1 MCRSVFAARTLY
13 YSKGGLKM
21 SLNIMRKE
29 SLDRYLGEDKLFV
42 KSMNARD
49 LMAIGI
55 GTVIGTGIFILP
67 GTIAANSAG
76 PGVSLSFLFSAIV
89 CALAAM
95 CYAEFASAL
104 PVAGSAYSYGN
115 VVFGEFFG
123 WLLGW
128 ALVLEYMLAVASVST
143 GWAAYF
149 NTLLEGAGIHLP
161 KALSGPFDPAHGTY
175 VNIVAVVIVLLIT
188 IMLAHGMQSSIRI
201 NNIAVFLKIAI
212 ILIFIIVGFF
222 FIKPKNYHPFLP
234 YHMKGVIHG
243 ATIGFFAY
251 LGFDC
256 VSSSAA
262 EVKNPKRNM
271 PLGIIGTLAVATVLY
286 TGVAVVLTGMVKYT
300 KLDVAN
306 PVAFALQM
314 VNQDWLAELLSIGAL
329 IGMFTM
335 MVSMIYS
342 SSRLIYAIGR
352 DGLLPSFLGKLDKKS
367 HSPQI
372 ALWIVAII
380 IAIMGG
386 LVSLDQLTSLVNIGT
401 LFAFMLV
408 SFGIIPLRKR
418 KDIGNRGGFK
428 VPLYPVLPIISGLA
442 CLGMMTQL
450 KMETY
455 IGAAIWFGIGII
467 IYFTYGYW
475 HSKLAQNNN

>member
-1 MCRSVFAARTLY
+1 M
-13 YSKGGLKM
+13 G
-21 SLNIMRKE
+21 LNIFRKE
-29 SLDRYLGEDKLFV
+29 SLDRYLGADKLFV
-42 KSMNARD
+42 KTMNARD

-67 GTIAANSAG
+67 GTIAAKQAG
-76 PGVSLSFLFSAIV
+76 PGVSLSFLLSAIV
-89 CALAAM
+89 CAFAAM

-128 ALVLEYMLAVASVST
+128 ALILEYMLAVASVST

-149 NTLLEGAGIHLP
+149 NSFIESFGLKIPH
-161 KALSGPFDPAHGTY
+161 ALSGPFDPAHGTY
-175 VNIVAVVIVLLIT
+175 INIVAVVIVLLIT
-188 IMLAHGMQSSIRI
+188 VMLSRGLQSSVRV
-201 NNIAVFLKIAI
+201 NNIAVVIKVAI
-212 ILIFIIVGFF
+212 ILIFIIAGLF

-234 YHMKGVIHG
+234 YHMSGVIHG

-271 PLGIIGTLAVATVLY
+271 PLGIIGTLGIVTLLY
-286 TGVAVVLTGMVKYT
+286 MGVAVVLTGMVKYT
-300 KLDVAN
+300 RLDVAN
-306 PVAFALQM
+306 PVSYALQL
-314 VNQDWLAELLSIGAL
+314 VHQDWLAELLSIGAL
-329 IGMFTM
+329 VGMFTM
-335 MVSMIYS
+335 MVAMIYS

-352 DGLLPSFLGKLDKKS
+352 DGLLPAFLGKLDKKS
-367 HSPQI
+367 HSPQV
-372 ALWIVAII
+372 ALWIVAVI
-380 IAIMGG
+380 IATMGG

-401 LFAFMLV
+401 LFAFTLV
-408 SFGIIPLRKR
+408 SFGIIPLRHR

-428 VPLYPVLPIISGLA
+428 VPLYPVIPILSGLL
-442 CLGMMTQL
+442 CLAMMTQL
-450 KMETY
+450 QLETY
-455 IGAAIWFGIGII
+455 IGAGIWFTLGII
-467 IYFTYGYW
+467 VYFTYGYW
-475 HSKLAQNNN
+475 HSKLNDKQN

>member
-1 MCRSVFAARTLY
+1 M
-13 YSKGGLKM
+13 G
-21 SLNIMRKE
+21 LNIFRKE
-29 SLDRYLGEDKLFV
+29 SLDRYLGADKLFV
-42 KSMNARD
+42 KTMNARD

-67 GTIAANSAG
+67 GTIAAKQAG
-76 PGVSLSFLFSAIV
+76 PGVSLSFLLSAIV
-89 CALAAM
+89 CAFAAM

-149 NTLLEGAGIHLP
+149 NSFIESFGLKIPH
-161 KALSGPFDPAHGTY
+161 ALSGPFDPAHGTY
-175 VNIVAVVIVLLIT
+175 INIVAVIIVLLIT
-188 IMLAHGMQSSIRI
+188 VMLSRGLQSSVRV
-201 NNIAVFLKIAI
+201 NNIAVVIKVAI
-212 ILIFIIVGFF
+212 ILIFIVAGLF

-234 YHMKGVIHG
+234 YHMSGVIHG

-271 PLGIIGTLAVATVLY
+271 PLGIIGTLGIVTLLY
-286 TGVAVVLTGMVKYT
+286 MGVAIVLTGMVKYT
-300 KLDVAN
+300 RLDVAN
-306 PVAFALQM
+306 PVSYALQL
-314 VNQDWLAELLSIGAL
+314 VHQNWLAELLSIGAL

-335 MVSMIYS
+335 MVAMIYS

-352 DGLLPSFLGKLDKKS
+352 DGLLPAFLGKLDKKS
-367 HSPQI
+367 HSPQV
-372 ALWIVAII
+372 ALWIVAVI
-380 IAIMGG
+380 IATMGG

-401 LFAFMLV
+401 LFAFTLV
-408 SFGIIPLRKR
+408 SFGIIPLRRR

-428 VPLYPVLPIISGLA
+428 VPLYPFIPILSGLL
-442 CLGMMTQL
+442 CLAMMTQL
-450 KMETY
+450 QLETY
-455 IGAAIWFGIGII
+455 IGAGIWFTLGII

-475 HSKLAQNNN
+475 HSKLNDKQN

>member
-1 MCRSVFAARTLY
+1 M
-13 YSKGGLKM
+13 G
-21 SLNIMRKE
+21 LNIFRKE
-29 SLDRYLGEDKLFV
+29 SLDRYLGADKLFV
-42 KSMNARD
+42 KTMNARD

-67 GTIAANSAG
+67 GTIAAKQAG
-76 PGVSLSFLFSAIV
+76 PGVSLSFLLSAIV
-89 CALAAM
+89 CAFAAM

-149 NTLLEGAGIHLP
+149 NSFIESFGLKIPH
-161 KALSGPFDPAHGTY
+161 ALSGPFDPAHGTY
-175 VNIVAVVIVLLIT
+175 INIVAVVIVLLIT
-188 IMLAHGMQSSIRI
+188 VMLSRGLQSSVRV
-201 NNIAVFLKIAI
+201 NNIAVVIKVAI
-212 ILIFIIVGFF
+212 ILIFIVAGLF

-234 YHMKGVIHG
+234 YHMSGVIHG
-243 ATIGFFAY
+243 ATISFFAY

-271 PLGIIGTLAVATVLY
+271 PLGIIGTLGIVTLLY
-286 TGVAVVLTGMVKYT
+286 MGVAIVLTGMVKYT
-300 KLDVAN
+300 RLDVAN
-306 PVAFALQM
+306 PVSYALQL
-314 VNQDWLAELLSIGAL
+314 VHQNWLAELLSIGAL

-335 MVSMIYS
+335 MVAMIYS

-352 DGLLPSFLGKLDKKS
+352 DGLLPAFLGKLDKKS
-367 HSPQI
+367 HSPQV
-372 ALWIVAII
+372 ALWIVAVI
-380 IAIMGG
+380 IATMGG

-401 LFAFMLV
+401 LFAFTLV
-408 SFGIIPLRKR
+408 SFGIIPLRRR

-428 VPLYPVLPIISGLA
+428 VPLYPFIPILSGLL
-442 CLGMMTQL
+442 CLAMMTQL
-450 KMETY
+450 QLETY
-455 IGAAIWFGIGII
+455 IGAGIWFTLGII

-475 HSKLAQNNN
+475 HSKLNDKQN

>member
-1 MCRSVFAARTLY
+1 M
-13 YSKGGLKM
+13 G
-21 SLNIMRKE
+21 LNIFRKE
-29 SLDRYLGEDKLFV
+29 SLDRYLGADKLFV
-42 KSMNARD
+42 KTMNARD

-67 GTIAANSAG
+67 GTIAAKQAG
-76 PGVSLSFLFSAIV
+76 PGVSLSFLLSAIV
-89 CALAAM
+89 CAFAAM

-149 NTLLEGAGIHLP
+149 NSFIESFGLKIPH
-161 KALSGPFDPAHGTY
+161 ALSGPFDPAHGTY
-175 VNIVAVVIVLLIT
+175 INIVAVVIVLLIT
-188 IMLAHGMQSSIRI
+188 VMLSRGLQSSVRV
-201 NNIAVFLKIAI
+201 NNIAVVIKVAI
-212 ILIFIIVGFF
+212 ILIFIVAGLF

-234 YHMKGVIHG
+234 YHMSGVIHG

-256 VSSSAA
+256 VSSSAV

-271 PLGIIGTLAVATVLY
+271 PLGIIGTLGIVTLLY
-286 TGVAVVLTGMVKYT
+286 MGVAIVLTGMVKYT
-300 KLDVAN
+300 RLDVAN
-306 PVAFALQM
+306 PVSYALQL
-314 VNQDWLAELLSIGAL
+314 VHQNWLAELLSIGAL

-335 MVSMIYS
+335 MVAMIYS

-352 DGLLPSFLGKLDKKS
+352 DGLLPAFLGKLDKKS
-367 HSPQI
+367 HSPQV
-372 ALWIVAII
+372 ALWIVAVI
-380 IAIMGG
+380 IATMGG

-401 LFAFMLV
+401 LFAFTLV
-408 SFGIIPLRKR
+408 SFGIIPLRRR

-428 VPLYPVLPIISGLA
+428 VPLYPFIPILSGLL
-442 CLGMMTQL
+442 CLAMMTQL
-450 KMETY
+450 QLETY
-455 IGAAIWFGIGII
+455 IGAGIWFTLGII

-475 HSKLAQNNN
+475 HSKLNDKQN

>member
-1 MCRSVFAARTLY
+1 M
-13 YSKGGLKM
+13 G
-21 SLNIMRKE
+21 LNIFRKE
-29 SLDRYLGEDKLFV
+29 SLDRYLGADKLFV
-42 KSMNARD
+42 KTMNARD

-67 GTIAANSAG
+67 GTIAAKQAG
-76 PGVSLSFLFSAIV
+76 PGVSLSFLLSAIV
-89 CALAAM
+89 CAFAAM

-149 NTLLEGAGIHLP
+149 NSFIESFGLKIPH
-161 KALSGPFDPAHGTY
+161 ALSGPFDPAHGTY
-175 VNIVAVVIVLLIT
+175 INIVAVVIVLLIT
-188 IMLAHGMQSSIRI
+188 VMLSRGLQSSVRV
-201 NNIAVFLKIAI
+201 NNIAVVIKVAI
-212 ILIFIIVGFF
+212 ILIFIVAGLF

-234 YHMKGVIHG
+234 YHMSGVIHG

-271 PLGIIGTLAVATVLY
+271 PLGIIGTLGIVTLLY
-286 TGVAVVLTGMVKYT
+286 MGVAIVLTGMVKYT
-300 KLDVAN
+300 RLDVAN
-306 PVAFALQM
+306 PVSYALQL
-314 VNQDWLAELLSIGAL
+314 VHQNWLAELLSIGAL

-335 MVSMIYS
+335 MVAMIYS

-352 DGLLPSFLGKLDKKS
+352 DGLLPAFLGKLDKKS
-367 HSPQI
+367 HSPQV
-372 ALWIVAII
+372 ALWIVAVI
-380 IAIMGG
+380 IATMGG

-401 LFAFMLV
+401 LFAFTLV
-408 SFGIIPLRKR
+408 SFGIIPLRRR

-428 VPLYPVLPIISGLA
+428 VPLYPFIPILSGLF
-442 CLGMMTQL
+442 CLAMMTQL
-450 KMETY
+450 QLETY
-455 IGAAIWFGIGII
+455 IGAGIWFTLGII

-475 HSKLAQNNN
+475 HSKLNDKQN

>member
-1 MCRSVFAARTLY
+1 M
-13 YSKGGLKM
+13 G
-21 SLNIMRKE
+21 LNIFRKE
-29 SLDRYLGEDKLFV
+29 SLDRYLGADKLFV
-42 KSMNARD
+42 KTMNARD

-67 GTIAANSAG
+67 GTIAAKQAG
-76 PGVSLSFLFSAIV
+76 PGVSLSFLLSAIV
-89 CALAAM
+89 CAFAAM

-149 NTLLEGAGIHLP
+149 NSFIESFGLKIPH
-161 KALSGPFDPAHGTY
+161 ALSGPFDPAHGTY
-175 VNIVAVVIVLLIT
+175 INIVAVVIVLLIT
-188 IMLAHGMQSSIRI
+188 VMLSRGLQSSVRV
-201 NNIAVFLKIAI
+201 NNIAVVIKVAI
-212 ILIFIIVGFF
+212 ILIFIVAGLF

-234 YHMKGVIHG
+234 YHMSGVIHG

-271 PLGIIGTLAVATVLY
+271 PLGIIGTLGIVTLLY
-286 TGVAVVLTGMVKYT
+286 MGVALVLTGMVKYT
-300 KLDVAN
+300 RLDVAN
-306 PVAFALQM
+306 PVSYALQL
-314 VNQDWLAELLSIGAL
+314 VHQNWLAELLSIGAL

-335 MVSMIYS
+335 MVAMIYS

-352 DGLLPSFLGKLDKKS
+352 DGLLPAFLGKLDKKS
-367 HSPQI
+367 HSPQV
-372 ALWIVAII
+372 ALWIVAVI
-380 IAIMGG
+380 IATMGG

-401 LFAFMLV
+401 LFAFTLV
-408 SFGIIPLRKR
+408 SFGIIPLRRR

-428 VPLYPVLPIISGLA
+428 VPLYPFIPILSGLL
-442 CLGMMTQL
+442 CLAMMTQL
-450 KMETY
+450 QLETY
-455 IGAAIWFGIGII
+455 IGAGIWFTLGII

-475 HSKLAQNNN
+475 HSKLNDKQN

>member
-1 MCRSVFAARTLY
+1 M
-13 YSKGGLKM
+13 G
-21 SLNIMRKE
+21 LNIFRKE
-29 SLDRYLGEDKLFV
+29 SLDRYLGADKLFV
-42 KSMNARD
+42 KTMNARD

-67 GTIAANSAG
+67 GTIAAKQAG
-76 PGVSLSFLFSAIV
+76 PGVSLSFLLSAIV
-89 CALAAM
+89 CAFAAM

-128 ALVLEYMLAVASVST
+128 ALILEYMLAVASVST

-149 NTLLEGAGIHLP
+149 NSFIESFGLKIPH
-161 KALSGPFDPAHGTY
+161 ALSGPFDPAHGTY
-175 VNIVAVVIVLLIT
+175 INIVAVVIVLLIT
-188 IMLAHGMQSSIRI
+188 VMLSRGLQSSVRV
-201 NNIAVFLKIAI
+201 NNIAVVIKVAI
-212 ILIFIIVGFF
+212 ILIFIIAGLF

-234 YHMKGVIHG
+234 YHMSGVIHG

-271 PLGIIGTLAVATVLY
+271 PLGIIGTLGIVTLLY
-286 TGVAVVLTGMVKYT
+286 MGVAVVLTGMVKYT
-300 KLDVAN
+300 RLDVAN
-306 PVAFALQM
+306 PVSYALQL
-314 VNQDWLAELLSIGAL
+314 VHQDWLAELLSIGAL
-329 IGMFTM
+329 VGMFTM
-335 MVSMIYS
+335 MVAMIYS

-352 DGLLPSFLGKLDKKS
+352 DGLLPAFLGKLDKKS
-367 HSPQI
+367 HSPQV
-372 ALWIVAII
+372 ALWIVAVI
-380 IAIMGG
+380 IATMGG

-401 LFAFMLV
+401 LFAFTLV
-408 SFGIIPLRKR
+408 SFGIIPLRHR

-428 VPLYPVLPIISGLA
+428 VPLYPVIPILSGLL
-442 CLGMMTQL
+442 CLAMMTQL
-450 KMETY
+450 QLET
-455 IGAAIWFGIGII
+455 
-467 IYFTYGYW
+467 
-475 HSKLAQNNN
+475 

>member
-1 MCRSVFAARTLY
+1 M
-13 YSKGGLKM
+13 G
-21 SLNIMRKE
+21 LNIFRKE
-29 SLDRYLGEDKLFV
+29 SLDRYLGADKLFV
-42 KSMNARD
+42 KTMNARD

-67 GTIAANSAG
+67 GTIAAKQAG
-76 PGVSLSFLFSAIV
+76 PGVSLSFLLSAIV
-89 CALAAM
+89 CAFAAM

-149 NTLLEGAGIHLP
+149 NSFIESFGLKIPH
-161 KALSGPFDPAHGTY
+161 ALSGPFDLAHGTY
-175 VNIVAVVIVLLIT
+175 INIVAVVIVLLIT
-188 IMLAHGMQSSIRI
+188 VMLSRGLQSSVRV
-201 NNIAVFLKIAI
+201 NNIAVVIKVAI
-212 ILIFIIVGFF
+212 ILIFIVAGLF

-234 YHMKGVIHG
+234 YHMSGVIHG

-271 PLGIIGTLAVATVLY
+271 PLGIIGTLGIVTLLY
-286 TGVAVVLTGMVKYT
+286 MGVAIVLTGMVKYT
-300 KLDVAN
+300 RLDVAN
-306 PVAFALQM
+306 PVSYALQL
-314 VNQDWLAELLSIGAL
+314 VHQNWLAELLSIGAL

-335 MVSMIYS
+335 MVAMIYS

-352 DGLLPSFLGKLDKKS
+352 DGLLPAFLGKLDKKS
-367 HSPQI
+367 HSPQV
-372 ALWIVAII
+372 ALWIVAVI
-380 IAIMGG
+380 IATMGG

-401 LFAFMLV
+401 LFAFTLV
-408 SFGIIPLRKR
+408 SFGIIPLRRR

-428 VPLYPVLPIISGLA
+428 VPLYPFIPILSGLL
-442 CLGMMTQL
+442 CLAMMTQL
-450 KMETY
+450 QLETY
-455 IGAAIWFGIGII
+455 IGAGIWFTLGII

-475 HSKLAQNNN
+475 HSKLNDKQN

>member
-1 MCRSVFAARTLY
+1 M
-13 YSKGGLKM
+13 G
-21 SLNIMRKE
+21 LNIFRKE
-29 SLDRYLGEDKLFV
+29 SLDRYLGADKLFV
-42 KSMNARD
+42 KTMNARD

-67 GTIAANSAG
+67 GTIAAKQAG
-76 PGVSLSFLFSAIV
+76 PGVSLSFLLSAIV
-89 CALAAM
+89 CAFAAM

-128 ALVLEYMLAVASVST
+128 ALILEYMLAVASVST

-149 NTLLEGAGIHLP
+149 NSFIESFGLKIPH
-161 KALSGPFDPAHGTY
+161 ALSGPFDPAHGTY
-175 VNIVAVVIVLLIT
+175 INIVAVVIVLLIT
-188 IMLAHGMQSSIRI
+188 VMLSRGLQSSVRV
-201 NNIAVFLKIAI
+201 NNIAVVIKVAI
-212 ILIFIIVGFF
+212 ILIFIIAGLF

-234 YHMKGVIHG
+234 YHMSGVIHG

-262 EVKNPKRNM
+262 EVKNPKHNM
-271 PLGIIGTLAVATVLY
+271 PLGIIGTLGIVTLLY
-286 TGVAVVLTGMVKYT
+286 MGVAVVLTGMVKYT
-300 KLDVAN
+300 RLDVAN
-306 PVAFALQM
+306 PVSYALQL
-314 VNQDWLAELLSIGAL
+314 VHQDWLAELLSIGAL
-329 IGMFTM
+329 VGMFTM
-335 MVSMIYS
+335 MVAMIYS

-352 DGLLPSFLGKLDKKS
+352 DGLLPAFLGKLDKKS
-367 HSPQI
+367 HSPQV
-372 ALWIVAII
+372 ALWIVAVI
-380 IAIMGG
+380 IATMGG

-401 LFAFMLV
+401 LFAFTLV
-408 SFGIIPLRKR
+408 SFGIIPLRHR

-428 VPLYPVLPIISGLA
+428 VPLYPVIPILSGLL
-442 CLGMMTQL
+442 CLAMMTQL
-450 KMETY
+450 QLETY
-455 IGAAIWFGIGII
+455 IGAGIWFTLGII

-475 HSKLAQNNN
+475 HSKLNDKQN

>member
-1 MCRSVFAARTLY
+1 M
-13 YSKGGLKM
+13 G
-21 SLNIMRKE
+21 LNIFRKE
-29 SLDRYLGEDKLFV
+29 SLDRYLGADKLFV
-42 KSMNARD
+42 KTMNARD

-67 GTIAANSAG
+67 GTIAAKQAG
-76 PGVSLSFLFSAIV
+76 PGVSLSFLLSAIV
-89 CALAAM
+89 CAFAAM

-128 ALVLEYMLAVASVST
+128 ALILEYMLAVASVST

-149 NTLLEGAGIHLP
+149 NSFIESFGLKIPH
-161 KALSGPFDPAHGTY
+161 ALSGPFDPAHGTY
-175 VNIVAVVIVLLIT
+175 INIVAVVIVLLIT
-188 IMLAHGMQSSIRI
+188 VMLSRGLQSSVRV
-201 NNIAVFLKIAI
+201 NNIAVVIKVAI
-212 ILIFIIVGFF
+212 ILIFIVAGLF

-234 YHMKGVIHG
+234 YHMSGVIHG

-271 PLGIIGTLAVATVLY
+271 PLGIIGTLGIVTLLY
-286 TGVAVVLTGMVKYT
+286 MGVAIVLTGMVKYT
-300 KLDVAN
+300 RLDVAN
-306 PVAFALQM
+306 PVSYALQL
-314 VNQDWLAELLSIGAL
+314 VHQNWLAELLSIGAL

-335 MVSMIYS
+335 MVAMIYS

-352 DGLLPSFLGKLDKKS
+352 DGLLPAFLGKLDKKS
-367 HSPQI
+367 HSPQV
-372 ALWIVAII
+372 ALWIVAVI
-380 IAIMGG
+380 IAAMGG

-401 LFAFMLV
+401 LFAFTLV
-408 SFGIIPLRKR
+408 SFGIIPLRRR

-428 VPLYPVLPIISGLA
+428 VPLYPVIPILSGLL
-442 CLGMMTQL
+442 CLAMMTQL
-450 KMETY
+450 QLETY
-455 IGAAIWFGIGII
+455 IGAGIWFTLGII

-475 HSKLAQNNN
+475 HSKLNDKQN

>member
-1 MCRSVFAARTLY
+1 
-13 YSKGGLKM
+13 M

-29 SLDRYLGEDKLFV
+29 SLDRYLGADKLFV
-42 KSMNARD
+42 KTMNARD

-67 GTIAANSAG
+67 GTIAAKQAG
-76 PGVSLSFLFSAIV
+76 PGVSLSFLLSAIV
-89 CALAAM
+89 CAFAAM

-128 ALVLEYMLAVASVST
+128 ALILEYMLAVASVST

-149 NTLLEGAGIHLP
+149 NSFIESFGLKIPH
-161 KALSGPFDPAHGTY
+161 ALSGPFDPTHGTY
-175 VNIVAVVIVLLIT
+175 INIVAVVIVLLIT
-188 IMLAHGMQSSIRI
+188 VMLSRGLQSSVRV
-201 NNIAVFLKIAI
+201 NNIAVVIKVAI
-212 ILIFIIVGFF
+212 ILIFIVAGLF

-234 YHMKGVIHG
+234 YHMSGVIHG

-271 PLGIIGTLAVATVLY
+271 PLGIIGTLGIVTLLY
-286 TGVAVVLTGMVKYT
+286 MGVAIVLTGMVKYT
-300 KLDVAN
+300 RLDVAN
-306 PVAFALQM
+306 PVSYALQL
-314 VNQDWLAELLSIGAL
+314 VHQNWLAELLSIGAL

-335 MVSMIYS
+335 MVAMIYS

-352 DGLLPSFLGKLDKKS
+352 DGLLPAFLGKLDKKS
-367 HSPQI
+367 HSPQV
-372 ALWIVAII
+372 ALWIVAVI
-380 IAIMGG
+380 IATMGG

-401 LFAFMLV
+401 LFAFTLV
-408 SFGIIPLRKR
+408 SFGIIPLRRR

-428 VPLYPVLPIISGLA
+428 VPLYPFIPILSGLL
-442 CLGMMTQL
+442 CLAMMTQL
-450 KMETY
+450 QLETY
-455 IGAAIWFGIGII
+455 IGAGIWFTLGII

-475 HSKLAQNNN
+475 HSKLNDKQN

>member
-1 MCRSVFAARTLY
+1 M
-13 YSKGGLKM
+13 G
-21 SLNIMRKE
+21 LNIFRKE
-29 SLDRYLGEDKLFV
+29 SLDRYLGADKLFV
-42 KSMNARD
+42 KTMNARD

-67 GTIAANSAG
+67 GTIAAKQAG
-76 PGVSLSFLFSAIV
+76 PGVSLSFLLSAIV
-89 CALAAM
+89 CAFAAM

-128 ALVLEYMLAVASVST
+128 ALILEYMLAVASVST

-149 NTLLEGAGIHLP
+149 NSFIESFGLKIPH
-161 KALSGPFDPAHGTY
+161 ALSGPFDPAHGTY
-175 VNIVAVVIVLLIT
+175 INIVAVVIVLLIT
-188 IMLAHGMQSSIRI
+188 VMLSRGLQSSVRV
-201 NNIAVFLKIAI
+201 NNIAVVIKVAI
-212 ILIFIIVGFF
+212 ILIFIVAGLF

-234 YHMKGVIHG
+234 YHMSGVIHG

-271 PLGIIGTLAVATVLY
+271 PLGIIGTLGIVTLLY
-286 TGVAVVLTGMVKYT
+286 MGVAIVLTGMVKYT
-300 KLDVAN
+300 RLDVAN
-306 PVAFALQM
+306 PVSYALQL
-314 VNQDWLAELLSIGAL
+314 VHQNWLAELLSIGAL

-335 MVSMIYS
+335 MVAMIYS

-352 DGLLPSFLGKLDKKS
+352 DGLLPAFLGKLDKKS
-367 HSPQI
+367 HSPQV
-372 ALWIVAII
+372 ALWIVAVI
-380 IAIMGG
+380 IATMGG

-401 LFAFMLV
+401 LVAFTLV
-408 SFGIIPLRKR
+408 SFGIIPLRRR

-428 VPLYPVLPIISGLA
+428 VPLYPFIPILSGLL
-442 CLGMMTQL
+442 CLAMMTQL
-450 KMETY
+450 QLETY
-455 IGAAIWFGIGII
+455 IGAGIWFTLGII

-475 HSKLAQNNN
+475 HSKLNDKQN

>member
-188 IMLAHGMQSSIRI
+188 IMLSHGMQSSIRI

>member
-1 MCRSVFAARTLY
+1 M
-13 YSKGGLKM
+13 G
-21 SLNIMRKE
+21 LNIFRKE
-29 SLDRYLGEDKLFV
+29 SLDRYLGADKLFV
-42 KSMNARD
+42 KTMNARD

-67 GTIAANSAG
+67 GTIAAKQAG
-76 PGVSLSFLFSAIV
+76 PGVSLSFLLSAIV
-89 CALAAM
+89 CAFAAM

-149 NTLLEGAGIHLP
+149 NSFIESFGLKIPH
-161 KALSGPFDPAHGTY
+161 ALSGPFDPAHGTY
-175 VNIVAVVIVLLIT
+175 INIVAVVIVLLIT
-188 IMLAHGMQSSIRI
+188 IMLSRGLQSSVRV
-201 NNIAVFLKIAI
+201 NNIAVVIKVAI
-212 ILIFIIVGFF
+212 ILIFIVAGLF

-234 YHMKGVIHG
+234 YHMSGVIHG

-271 PLGIIGTLAVATVLY
+271 PLGIIGTLGIVTLLY
-286 TGVAVVLTGMVKYT
+286 MGVAIVLTGMVKYT
-300 KLDVAN
+300 RLDVAN
-306 PVAFALQM
+306 PVSYALQL
-314 VNQDWLAELLSIGAL
+314 VHQNWLAELLSIGAL

-335 MVSMIYS
+335 MVAMIYS

-352 DGLLPSFLGKLDKKS
+352 DGLLPAFLGKLDKKS
-367 HSPQI
+367 HSPQV
-372 ALWIVAII
+372 ALWIVAVI
-380 IAIMGG
+380 IATMGG

-401 LFAFMLV
+401 LFAFTLV
-408 SFGIIPLRKR
+408 SFGIIPLRRR

-428 VPLYPVLPIISGLA
+428 VPLYPFIPILSGLL
-442 CLGMMTQL
+442 CLAMMTQL
-450 KMETY
+450 QLETY
-455 IGAAIWFGIGII
+455 IGAGIWFTLGII

-475 HSKLAQNNN
+475 HSKLNDKQN

>member
-1 MCRSVFAARTLY
+1 M
-13 YSKGGLKM
+13 G
-21 SLNIMRKE
+21 LNIFRKE
-29 SLDRYLGEDKLFV
+29 SLDRYLGADKLFV
-42 KSMNARD
+42 KTMNARD

-67 GTIAANSAG
+67 GTIAAKQAG
-76 PGVSLSFLFSAIV
+76 PGVSLSFLLSAIV
-89 CALAAM
+89 CAFAAM

-149 NTLLEGAGIHLP
+149 NSFIESFGLKIPH
-161 KALSGPFDPAHGTY
+161 ALSGPFDPAHGTY
-175 VNIVAVVIVLLIT
+175 INIVAVVIVLLIT
-188 IMLAHGMQSSIRI
+188 VKISRGLQSSVRV
-201 NNIAVFLKIAI
+201 NNIAVVIKVAI
-212 ILIFIIVGFF
+212 ILIFIVAGLF

-234 YHMKGVIHG
+234 YHMSGVIHG

-271 PLGIIGTLAVATVLY
+271 PLGIIGTLGIVTLLY
-286 TGVAVVLTGMVKYT
+286 MGVAIVLTGMVKYT
-300 KLDVAN
+300 RLDVAN
-306 PVAFALQM
+306 PVSYALQL
-314 VNQDWLAELLSIGAL
+314 VHQNWLAELLSIGAL

-335 MVSMIYS
+335 MVAMIYS

-352 DGLLPSFLGKLDKKS
+352 DGLLPAFLGKLDKKS
-367 HSPQI
+367 HSPQV
-372 ALWIVAII
+372 ALWIVAVI
-380 IAIMGG
+380 IATMGG

-401 LFAFMLV
+401 LFAFTLV
-408 SFGIIPLRKR
+408 SFGIIPLRRR

-428 VPLYPVLPIISGLA
+428 VPLYPFIPILSGLL
-442 CLGMMTQL
+442 CLAMMTQL
-450 KMETY
+450 QLETY
-455 IGAAIWFGIGII
+455 IGAGIWFTLGII

-475 HSKLAQNNN
+475 HSKLNDKQN

>member
-1 MCRSVFAARTLY
+1 M
-13 YSKGGLKM
+13 G
-21 SLNIMRKE
+21 LNIFRKE
-29 SLDRYLGEDKLFV
+29 SLDRYLGADKLFV
-42 KSMNARD
+42 KTMNARD

-55 GTVIGTGIFILP
+55 GTVTGTGIFILP
-67 GTIAANSAG
+67 GTIAAKQAG
-76 PGVSLSFLFSAIV
+76 PGVSLSFLLSAIV
-89 CALAAM
+89 CAFAAM

-149 NTLLEGAGIHLP
+149 NSFIESFGLKIPH
-161 KALSGPFDPAHGTY
+161 ALSGPFDPAHGTY
-175 VNIVAVVIVLLIT
+175 INIVAVVIVLLIT
-188 IMLAHGMQSSIRI
+188 VMLSRGLQSSVRV
-201 NNIAVFLKIAI
+201 NNIAVVIKVAI
-212 ILIFIIVGFF
+212 ILIFIVAGLF

-234 YHMKGVIHG
+234 YHMSGVIHG

-271 PLGIIGTLAVATVLY
+271 PLGIIGTLGIVTLLY
-286 TGVAVVLTGMVKYT
+286 MGVAIVLTGMVKYT
-300 KLDVAN
+300 RLDVAN
-306 PVAFALQM
+306 PVSYALQL
-314 VNQDWLAELLSIGAL
+314 VHQNWLAELLSIGAL

-335 MVSMIYS
+335 MVAMIYS

-352 DGLLPSFLGKLDKKS
+352 DGLLPAFLGKLDKKS
-367 HSPQI
+367 HSPQV
-372 ALWIVAII
+372 ALWIVAVI
-380 IAIMGG
+380 IATMGG

-401 LFAFMLV
+401 LFAFTLV
-408 SFGIIPLRKR
+408 SFGIIPLRRR

-428 VPLYPVLPIISGLA
+428 VPLYPFIPILSGLL
-442 CLGMMTQL
+442 CLAMMTQL
-450 KMETY
+450 QLETY
-455 IGAAIWFGIGII
+455 IGAGIWFTLGII

-475 HSKLAQNNN
+475 HSKLNDKQN

>member
-1 MCRSVFAARTLY
+1 M
-13 YSKGGLKM
+13 G
-21 SLNIMRKE
+21 LNIFRKE
-29 SLDRYLGEDKLFV
+29 SLDRYLGADKLFV
-42 KSMNARD
+42 KTMNARD

-67 GTIAANSAG
+67 GTIAAKQAG
-76 PGVSLSFLFSAIV
+76 PGVSLSFLLSAIV
-89 CALAAM
+89 CAFAAM

-128 ALVLEYMLAVASVST
+128 ALILEYMLAVASVST

-149 NTLLEGAGIHLP
+149 NSFIESFGLKIPH
-161 KALSGPFDPAHGTY
+161 ALSGPFDPAHGTY
-175 VNIVAVVIVLLIT
+175 INIVAVVIVLLIT
-188 IMLAHGMQSSIRI
+188 VMLSRGLQSSVRV
-201 NNIAVFLKIAI
+201 NNIAVVIKVAI
-212 ILIFIIVGFF
+212 ILIFIIAGLF

-234 YHMKGVIHG
+234 YHMSGVIHG

-271 PLGIIGTLAVATVLY
+271 PLGIIGTLGIVTLLY
-286 TGVAVVLTGMVKYT
+286 MGVAVVLTGMVKYT
-300 KLDVAN
+300 RLDVAN
-306 PVAFALQM
+306 PVSYALQL
-314 VNQDWLAELLSIGAL
+314 VHQDWLAELLSIGAL
-329 IGMFTM
+329 VGMFTM
-335 MVSMIYS
+335 MVAMIYS

-352 DGLLPSFLGKLDKKS
+352 DGLLPAFLGKLDKKS
-367 HSPQI
+367 HSPQV
-372 ALWIVAII
+372 ALWIVAVI
-380 IAIMGG
+380 IATMGG

-401 LFAFMLV
+401 LFAFTLV
-408 SFGIIPLRKR
+408 SFGIIPLRRR

-428 VPLYPVLPIISGLA
+428 VPLYPVIPILSGLL
-442 CLGMMTQL
+442 CLAMMTQL
-450 KMETY
+450 QLETY
-455 IGAAIWFGIGII
+455 IGAGIWFTLGII

-475 HSKLAQNNN
+475 HSKLNDKQN

>member
-1 MCRSVFAARTLY
+1 M
-13 YSKGGLKM
+13 G
-21 SLNIMRKE
+21 LNIFRKE
-29 SLDRYLGEDKLFV
+29 SLDRYLGADKLFV
-42 KSMNARD
+42 KTMNARD

-67 GTIAANSAG
+67 GTIAAKQAG
-76 PGVSLSFLFSAIV
+76 PGVSLSFLLSAIV
-89 CALAAM
+89 CAFAAM

-128 ALVLEYMLAVASVST
+128 ALILEYMLAVASVST

-149 NTLLEGAGIHLP
+149 NSFIKCFGLKIPH
-161 KALSGPFDPAHGTY
+161 ALSGPFDPAHGTY
-175 VNIVAVVIVLLIT
+175 INIVAVVIVLLIT
-188 IMLAHGMQSSIRI
+188 VMLSRGLQSSVRV
-201 NNIAVFLKIAI
+201 NNIAVVIKVAI
-212 ILIFIIVGFF
+212 ILIFIIAGLF

-234 YHMKGVIHG
+234 YHMSGVIHG

-271 PLGIIGTLAVATVLY
+271 PLGIIGTLGIVTLLY
-286 TGVAVVLTGMVKYT
+286 MGVAVVLTGMVKYT
-300 KLDVAN
+300 RLDVAN
-306 PVAFALQM
+306 PVSYALQL
-314 VNQDWLAELLSIGAL
+314 VHQDWLAELLSIGAL
-329 IGMFTM
+329 VGMFTM
-335 MVSMIYS
+335 MVAMIYS

-352 DGLLPSFLGKLDKKS
+352 DGLLPAFLGKLDKKS
-367 HSPQI
+367 HSPQV
-372 ALWIVAII
+372 ALWIVAVI
-380 IAIMGG
+380 IATMGG

-401 LFAFMLV
+401 LFAFTLV
-408 SFGIIPLRKR
+408 SFGIIPLRHR

-428 VPLYPVLPIISGLA
+428 VPLYPVIPILSGLL
-442 CLGMMTQL
+442 CLAMMTQL
-450 KMETY
+450 QLETY
-455 IGAAIWFGIGII
+455 IGAGIWFTLGII

-475 HSKLAQNNN
+475 HSKLNDKQN

>member
-1 MCRSVFAARTLY
+1 M
-13 YSKGGLKM
+13 G
-21 SLNIMRKE
+21 LNIFRKE
-29 SLDRYLGEDKLFV
+29 SLDRYLGADKLFV
-42 KSMNARD
+42 KTMNARD

-67 GTIAANSAG
+67 GTIAAKQAG
-76 PGVSLSFLFSAIV
+76 PGVSLSFLLSAIV
-89 CALAAM
+89 CAFAAM

-149 NTLLEGAGIHLP
+149 NSFIESFGLKIPH
-161 KALSGPFDPAHGTY
+161 ALSGPFDPAHGTY
-175 VNIVAVVIVLLIT
+175 INIVAVVIVLLIT
-188 IMLAHGMQSSIRI
+188 VMLSRGLQSSVRV
-201 NNIAVFLKIAI
+201 NNIAVVIKVAI
-212 ILIFIIVGFF
+212 ILIFIVAGLF

-234 YHMKGVIHG
+234 YHMSGVIHG
-243 ATIGFFAY
+243 ATVGFFAY

-271 PLGIIGTLAVATVLY
+271 PLGIIGTLGIVTLLY
-286 TGVAVVLTGMVKYT
+286 MGVAIVLTGMVKYT
-300 KLDVAN
+300 RLDVAN
-306 PVAFALQM
+306 PVSYALQL
-314 VNQDWLAELLSIGAL
+314 VHQNWLAELLSIGAL

-335 MVSMIYS
+335 MVAMIYS

-352 DGLLPSFLGKLDKKS
+352 DGLLPAFLGKLDKKS
-367 HSPQI
+367 HSPQV
-372 ALWIVAII
+372 ALWIVAVI
-380 IAIMGG
+380 IATMGG

-401 LFAFMLV
+401 LFAFTLV
-408 SFGIIPLRKR
+408 SFGIIPLRRR

-428 VPLYPVLPIISGLA
+428 VPLYPFIPILSGLL
-442 CLGMMTQL
+442 CLAMMTQL
-450 KMETY
+450 QLETY
-455 IGAAIWFGIGII
+455 IGAGIWFTLGII

-475 HSKLAQNNN
+475 HSKLNDKQN